1 MRSQGPHQ
9 PQDLWGPCLSRP
21 YRRTQI
27 APGFLPEHSERY
39 SPHPLTVHKAPLYRS
54 VPECDADATH
64 DVRVHG
70 GGEVLS
76 FSPFSTAFASGG
88 GLGPGKPRGVL
99 RMFSP
104 ARSDGDRHSSAT
116 DAPSEKKIVTS
127 SGGGRWGRAHHRW
140 KAEVSAVQPEQSD
153 WPKV

>member
-64 DVRVHG
+64 DVRVYG

-76 FSPFSTAFASGG
+76 FSPFSKAFASGG

-99 RMFSP
+99 RMVSL
-104 ARSDGDRHSSAT
+104 ARSDGSRRSSAA

-127 SGGGRWGRAHHRW
+127 SGGGRWGRDHHRS
-140 KAEVSAVQPEQSD
+140 KAEVNAVQPEQSD
-153 WPKV
+153 RPKV